1 MPSEPSTLQKL
12 YNIELLRTAT
22 VSKNILVSDLVVLC
36 SLLAVLQCLTA
47 CPFIEFIN
55 NPKVHKFENHI
66 FSTAFFM
73 NQKGLNIIA
82 RSTNILQLKSIR
94 LSLSP
99 FFFQKIY
106 YFLYFANQIC
116 VPNSWYLSALSQ
128 QGHSTRSDNTNL
140 TKKLKINF
148 NLKIS
153 LFGILYPWKSL

>member
-73 NQKGLNIIA
+73 NQKDLNIIA

-99 FFFQKIY
+99 FFFPKNLLFFVLCQSDLCTEQLILK
-106 YFLYFANQIC
+106 
-116 VPNSWYLSALSQ
+116 
-128 QGHSTRSDNTNL
+128 RSL
-140 TKKLKINF
+140 AAGSF
-148 NLKIS
+148 HAERQH
-153 LFGILYPWKSL
+153 